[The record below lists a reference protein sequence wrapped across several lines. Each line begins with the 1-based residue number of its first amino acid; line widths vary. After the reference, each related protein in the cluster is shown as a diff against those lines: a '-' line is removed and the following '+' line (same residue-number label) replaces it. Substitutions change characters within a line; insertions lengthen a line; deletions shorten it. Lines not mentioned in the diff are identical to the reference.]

1 MIQTAWSCI
10 CRYTSRSSNTT
21 PTTVRK
27 SNMCFSLVFPL
38 KIFCGRHWRQLRNNR
53 YMKQKTFF
61 CRCFEQLIGRKKYK
75 PLHICAVIQS
85 VKWTA
90 FTGTNSP
97 DAPFGNSRIHLKQR
111 TILLRHKVV
120 QEWRPF
126 NPWWHFTALFF
137 WYMCVPARSLS
148 LCRNWMCTSL
158 GECNMAHA
166 KRR

>member
-1 MIQTAWSCI
+1 VGTLPGHRTQHQPPWENQISALVSYFLW
-10 CRYTSRSSNTT
+10 RYS
-21 PTTVRK
+21 VGY
-27 SNMCFSLVFPL
+27 FL
-38 KIFCGRHWRQLRNNR
+38 WRYSVGVTKGSWEIIVKWN
-53 YMKQKTFF
+53 KKHFF
-61 CRCFEQLIGRKKYK
+61 CRCFEQLIGRKTYK

-126 NPWWHFTALFF
+126 NPWWHFTTLFF
-137 WYMCVPARSLS
+137 WYMCVPTRSLS